1 MIRAPRARP
10 GRRASPIL
18 VATLGLSAGAVAP
31 ACHRDIHL
39 LPLAD
44 QDGAAGA
51 GVGGAAGIG
60 SGSGSGVDEA
70 AGGAAGGVACSG
82 PGDPIMLPT
91 MTGSLCAGTLEAR
104 GHQFAL
110 CTCDTLNLN
119 FKLQTDAFDST
130 NSGVHDETSA
140 AVGIDGALQTTKGAE
155 LQAGGAIY
163 VAGPAGVTASEHLQA
178 GASFKSN
185 GPLAMLSSSADL
197 LADAYVGSLISG
209 EVQVSGTLH
218 VPLSADVGSGV
229 QASAIVSGPV
239 AALQAP
245 CDCSEGFVDLATA
258 MNNAAASNNDAAAS
272 LKTDALSA
280 VMVSQ
285 RLDLSCGTYY
295 LSSIQASAPITLAVH
310 GRVLLAVEN
319 DVRLQ
324 GGGLTV
330 NLDASAELD
339 LLIGG
344 WLTASGGGTIG
355 APGAPARF
363 RIWTA
368 GTDPVVFA
376 DQPTVAAVIHAPF
389 AAITAT
395 NGLTVSG
402 SLLVKSLT
410 IGDDSLL
417 HYDRAILQAGVPCGG
432 SVANVV
438 P

>member
-1 MIRAPRARP
+1 MTVKARVRP
-10 GRRASPIL
+10 GRCAARVSIAAIL
-18 VATLGLSAGAVAP
+18 LLALAVVAP

-39 LPLAD
+39 LPPAG
-44 QDGAAGA
+44 QEGAAGA
-51 GVGGAAGIG
+51 GIGGAAG
-60 SGSGSGVDEA
+60 SGGVSGSGVDGAA
-70 AGGAAGGVACSG
+70 AGGAGGGVVCS
-82 PGDPIMLPT
+82 GDPIMLPT

-140 AVGIDGALQTTKGAE
+140 AVGVDGALQTNKGAE

-163 VAGPAGVTASEHLQA
+163 VAGSAGVNASEHLQA
-178 GASFKSN
+178 GASFRSN

-197 LADAYVGSLISG
+197 LSDAYIGAAITG
-209 EVQVSGTLH
+209 QVQVRGTLH
-218 VPLSADVGSGV
+218 VPSSADVGPDV
-229 QASAIVSGPV
+229 QADPVVTEAVSV
-239 AALQAP
+239 AAP
-245 CDCSEGFVDLATA
+245 CDCRDSFVDLATA
-258 MNNAAASNNDAAAS
+258 MNNASAVNNDAVAG
-272 LKTDALSA
+272 LDADVLSN
-280 VMVSQ
+280 VTVSQ
-285 RLDLSCGTYY
+285 RLDLACGTYY

-310 GRVLLAVEN
+310 GRVLLAVEK
-319 DVRLQ
+319 DVALK

-330 NLDASAELD
+330 NLDRSAELD

-355 APGAPARF
+355 VPTAPARF

-368 GTDPVVFA
+368 GTDPLVFA
-376 DQPTVAAVIHAPF
+376 DQPTVAAVIHAPY
-389 AAITAT
+389 AAVTAT
-395 NGLTVSG
+395 NGLAVYG

-417 HYDRAILQAGVPCGG
+417 HYDRAILQAGVPCGEP
-432 SVANVV
+432 AAAVV